1 MPECHERNKE
11 KTELVF
17 RRECA
22 RAEYELPLFESDT
35 SGRGSPCLGAVTD
48 VLSNIKV
55 NITDSG
61 LQNSTLN
68 TQEIATNV
76 TQHSSLNLTESCFN
90 QEAHGSQHNEEVSN
104 HERVNE
110 NRKTLD
116 GDDEIVESKHSVVF
130 IGNEVSVSSRE
141 KSFTDKDDTAA
152 TFESNSPKQSASF
165 ETERWNNAQTEQEV
179 SEIVCDTLRL
189 ISEVL
194 HLEGEQT
201 EVKASCS
208 VNQETQLMQE
218 STKLDKSDTKKNELN
233 VSQDRACAKRDS
245 FHRSQT
251 INTEQSTGDDPREIS
266 PVLHDAPLIFPETS
280 NIAISTATESSAG
293 KREKPRFIRNRPSMS
308 DVESGITSDV
318 TETRQTDLID
328 SGQANPPGNSFTE
341 TNTQQQFHIEVKTHP
356 DGGWGWV
363 VCLGAFLVQFI
374 ALGMQNTAGIV
385 YTELVKELKSQR
397 GATGWHGFNLFYFK
411 RVSEAVSVTLH
422 DLGILTTRIK
432 YQIYAQYA
440 LK

>member
-35 SGRGSPCLGAVTD
+35 SGTGSPCLGAVTD

-55 NITDSG
+55 DITDSG
-61 LQNSTLN
+61 LQNNTLN
-68 TQEIATNV
+68 TQEIATNGK
-76 TQHSSLNLTESCFN
+76 QDSNLNLTESSFN
-90 QEAHGSQHNEEVSN
+90 QEAYGSQHNKEVSN
-104 HERVNE
+104 HGRVNE

-116 GDDEIVESKHSVVF
+116 GDDEIVESKHSIVF
-130 IGNEVSVSSRE
+130 IGNEVPVLSRE
-141 KSFTDKDDTAA
+141 KSLTDKDDTAG
-152 TFESNSPKQSASF
+152 TFESNSLKQSASI
-165 ETERWNNAQTEQEV
+165 ETERWNMAQTEQEV
-179 SEIVCDTLRL
+179 SEIVYDTLRL

-194 HLEGEQT
+194 HLEGEQI
-201 EVKASCS
+201 EDKASCS
-208 VNQETQLMQE
+208 INQETQLMQE
-218 STKLDKSDTKKNELN
+218 STKLDKWNTEKDELN
-233 VSQDRACAKRDS
+233 VSQDRDCAEGDS

-266 PVLHDAPLIFPETS
+266 PVLHNAPLVFPEAS
-280 NIAISTATESSAG
+280 NIVISMATESSV
-293 KREKPRFIRNRPSMS
+293 KREKSHFIRNRPSMS

-318 TETRQTDLID
+318 TAMRQTDLID
-328 SGQANPPGNSFTE
+328 SGQTNPPGNSFTG
-341 TNTQQQFHIEVKTHP
+341 TNTQQQFQIEIKTHP

-397 GATGWHGFNLFYFK
+397 GATGWNTFLKIKNKRGFMRRFL
-411 RVSEAVSVTLH
+411 
-422 DLGILTTRIK
+422 
-432 YQIYAQYA
+432 
-440 LK
+440 

>member
-35 SGRGSPCLGAVTD
+35 SGTGNPCLGAVTD

-61 LQNSTLN
+61 QQNNTLN

-76 TQHSSLNLTESCFN
+76 TQDSNLNLTESCFN
-90 QEAHGSQHNEEVSN
+90 QKAYGSQHNEEVSN
-104 HERVNE
+104 HERVNK

-116 GDDEIVESKHSVVF
+116 EDDEIVESKHSVVF
-130 IGNEVSVSSRE
+130 IGTEVSVSSSE
-141 KSFTDKDDTAA
+141 KSFTDKDDTAG
-152 TFESNSPKQSASF
+152 TFESYSPKQSASF
-165 ETERWNNAQTEQEV
+165 ETERWNMAQTEQEV

-201 EVKASCS
+201 EVKASYS
-208 VNQETQLMQE
+208 INQETQLMQE
-218 STKLDKSDTKKNELN
+218 STKLDKSDTEKNELN
-233 VSQDRACAKRDS
+233 VSQDRACAKRDLL
-245 FHRSQT
+245 HRSQT
-251 INTEQSTGDDPREIS
+251 INTEQSTAGDPREIS
-266 PVLHDAPLIFPETS
+266 PVLYDAPLIFPETS
-280 NIAISTATESSAG
+280 NIAISTATESSV
-293 KREKPRFIRNRPSMS
+293 KKEKPHFIRNRPSMS
-308 DVESGITSDV
+308 DVESGIKSDV
-318 TETRQTDLID
+318 TEMRQTDSID
-328 SGQANPPGNSFTE
+328 SGQANPPENSLAE

-385 YTELVKELKSQR
+385 YTQLVKELKSQR
-397 GATGWHGFNLFYFK
+397 GATGWNTFFFFFFF
-411 RVSEAVSVTLH
+411 
-422 DLGILTTRIK
+422 
-432 YQIYAQYA
+432 
-440 LK
+440 